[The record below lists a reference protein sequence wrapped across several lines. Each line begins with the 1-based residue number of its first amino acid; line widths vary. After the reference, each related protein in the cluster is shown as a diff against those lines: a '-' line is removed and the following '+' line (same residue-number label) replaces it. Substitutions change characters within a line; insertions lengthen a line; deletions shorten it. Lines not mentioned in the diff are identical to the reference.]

1 VNDEEMLAETRG
13 FNEGLERLLATL
25 PPVFTVSPEMTRRQR
40 RAGGDIFPP
49 PVFLPEARWERIPG
63 RDGEIPLRIIE
74 PEGESQGVYLHFHG
88 GGWVLGAADLQD
100 PGLKAAADAT
110 GLTMVS
116 VDYRLAPEDPYPAG
130 PDDCEDAALW
140 VLERY
145 PGRRAIGGE
154 SAGAQLA
161 VVTLLRLRD
170 RHSIDV
176 REAFAAANLV
186 FGPFDLTGTPSRH
199 LWGDRELVL
208 SSPEMDWFADCY
220 LPGMPA
226 RERLAADVSPLYGDL
241 RNMPPALL
249 TCGTLDPLL
258 DDTLFMEARWRT
270 AGNETTLSLYPEAVH
285 AFVAF
290 EIEAARR
297 SRAEQ
302 YAFIRG

>member
-1 VNDEEMLAETRG
+1 
-13 FNEGLERLLATL
+13 
-25 PPVFTVSPEMTRRQR
+25 MTRRSR
-40 RAGGDIFPP
+40 REGGDIFPP
-49 PVFLPEARWERIPG
+49 PVFLPEARWEHIPG
-63 RDGEIPLRIIE
+63 RGGEIGLRIIE
-74 PEGESQGVYLHFHG
+74 PEGESRGVYLHFHG

-100 PGLKAAADAT
+100 PGAQGRGRRDRAHDGQRRLPPGA
-110 GLTMVS
+110 GGS
-116 VDYRLAPEDPYPAG
+116 VPGRARRLRGRG
-130 PDDCEDAALW
+130 PLVPRAL
-140 VLERY
+140 LG
-145 PGRRAIGGE
+145 PRRAIGGE

-170 RHSIDV
+170 RHGIDV
-176 REAFAAANLV
+176 REAFGAANLV

-226 RERLAADVSPLYGDL
+226 RERLAPDVSPLYGDL
-241 RNMPPALL
+241 RDMPPALF

-258 DDTLFMEARWRT
+258 DDTLFMEIRWRT

-290 EIEAARR
+290 ETEAARR

-302 YAFIRG
+302 YAFISG